1 MDVLRSSLFVFRAM
15 THEERTTDNEQRQ
28 KRYRTS
34 TVIVDPAVRG
44 SGALGR
50 LPDARTYSTPLRTCG
65 LLSRS
70 QAIVNARPSSRLMS
84 LAGRLRERVV
94 NRSTRAVH
102 RSGPFFCDK
111 SRYAVSKFIV
121 KVPPGKPTVVE
132 PDIHSAAAVV

>member
-1 MDVLRSSLFVFRAM
+1 MIASLRMDVLRSSLFVFRAM

-84 LAGRLRERVV
+84 LAGRFRGRGGDPP
-94 NRSTRAVH
+94 TPPAPP
-102 RSGPFFCDK
+102 SGPVLF
-111 SRYAVSKFIV
+111 
-121 KVPPGKPTVVE
+121 
-132 PDIHSAAAVV
+132 